1 MQHAPTPEGEAPPG
15 YDPVVATIRLL
26 DQTAAALERVMVH
39 VEAGEFGKLDELLKE
54 QAALR
59 RALTAAIMERQHAQK
74 LRLSEAAS
82 EGRDVLDLDAAR
94 AEVGRRLARLRAEGG
109 AEPRAGA
116 AEP

>member
-1 MQHAPTPEGEAPPG
+1 MQQAPLPDGDAPPG

-26 DQTAAALERVMVH
+26 DQTAAALERVMGH
-39 VEAGEFGKLDELLKE
+39 VEAGEFGRLDEMLKE

-94 AEVGRRLARLRAEGG
+94 AEVGRRLARLRAGGGAQAGAGG
-109 AEPRAGA
+109 AER
-116 AEP
+116 

>member
-1 MQHAPTPEGEAPPG
+1 MQHILTAEGETRGG

-26 DQTAAALERVMVH
+26 DQTAAALERVMGH

-59 RALTAAIMERQHAQK
+59 RALTAAITERQHAQK
-74 LRLSEAAS
+74 IRREEAAS

-94 AEVGRRLARLRAEGG
+94 AEVGRRLARLRASEI
-109 AEPRAGA
+109 ANAGLAA
-116 AEP
+116 AE

>member
-1 MQHAPTPEGEAPPG
+1 MHDMPEPEGEPPPG

-39 VEAGEFGKLDELLKE
+39 VEAGDFGRLDELLKE

-59 RALTAAIMERQHAQK
+59 RALTAAITERQHAQK

-94 AEVGRRLARLRAEGG
+94 AEVGRRLARLRAAAG
-109 AEPRAGA
+109 AEEGAGA
-116 AEP
+116 TER